1 MFRAAVQCKAGK
13 DHNIGDKRL
22 NRYSYTTTTMTSRI
36 QQHTLRISA
45 SYFFISCLLLA
56 SSAGAFVISSK
67 QIILNNNPSR
77 SFTVAMSTNDNE
89 EEGEMPVSGS
99 FFNPVPPPSS
109 EPTDSK
115 PNDDMLIEDST
126 SSSLSAASIS
136 GTDMEMFQEIIKKT
150 TLSREG
156 GKGFS
161 KTTSTTDHAAPTV
174 IKTTDEKKSFVG
186 IGKPLNDVQNPEYD
200 ENGYTLYADETTG
213 EKKRVFE
220 ALVEYP
226 SVFKMKIVG
235 QDDEKE
241 SFAPEIV
248 DIVAKSCGVELSMVK
263 HSLRKNGKWT
273 SVTVH
278 APVKSA
284 DMLYSLYENVDKNPR
299 VKFKF

>member
-1 MFRAAVQCKAGK
+1 M
-13 DHNIGDKRL
+13 
-22 NRYSYTTTTMTSRI
+22 
-36 QQHTLRISA
+36 
-45 SYFFISCLLLA
+45 
-56 SSAGAFVISSK
+56 SS
-67 QIILNNNPSR
+67 
-77 SFTVAMSTNDNE
+77 NDNE
-89 EEGEMPVSGS
+89 EEKEIPVSGS
-99 FFNPVPPPSS
+99 FFNQVPPLSS
-109 EPTDSK
+109 EPTDS
-115 PNDDMLIEDST
+115 NTSDDDMLIDS
-126 SSSLSAASIS
+126 SAAASFS
-136 GTDMEMFQEIIKKT
+136 GDDMEMFQEIIKKT
-150 TLSREG
+150 KLNRESS

-161 KTTSTTDHAAPTV
+161 KTTLTTDHAVSSV
-174 IKTTDEKKSFVG
+174 IQTTSTDSSGEKKSFVG

-226 SVFKMKIVG
+226 SIFKMKIVG

-248 DIVAKSCGVELSMVK
+248 EIVAKSCGVEESMVK
-263 HSLRKNGKWT
+263 HTMRKNGKWT

-284 DMLYSLYENVDKNPR
+284 DMLYSLYANVDKNPR

>member
-1 MFRAAVQCKAGK
+1 
-13 DHNIGDKRL
+13 
-22 NRYSYTTTTMTSRI
+22 
-36 QQHTLRISA
+36 
-45 SYFFISCLLLA
+45 
-56 SSAGAFVISSK
+56 
-67 QIILNNNPSR
+67 
-77 SFTVAMSTNDNE
+77 MSTDDKNNE
-89 EEGEMPVSGS
+89 ESGELPVSGS
-99 FFNPVPPPSS
+99 FFNQVPPPA
-109 EPTDSK
+109 EPTTESDN
-115 PNDDMLIEDST
+115 NDDNNNLIEDI
-126 SSSLSAASIS
+126 SASSIS
-136 GTDMEMFQEIIKKT
+136 GQTADMDMFQQIIQKT
-150 TLSREG
+150 TLSRGG

-161 KTTSTTDHAAPTV
+161 KTTSTTDHTASSI
-174 IKTTDEKKSFVG
+174 IKTTSTDSSGQQKSFVG

-248 DIVAKSCGVELSMVK
+248 EVVAKSCGVEESMVK
-263 HSLRKNGKWT
+263 HTMRKNGKWT

>member
-1 MFRAAVQCKAGK
+1 M
-13 DHNIGDKRL
+13 
-22 NRYSYTTTTMTSRI
+22 
-36 QQHTLRISA
+36 
-45 SYFFISCLLLA
+45 
-56 SSAGAFVISSK
+56 SS
-67 QIILNNNPSR
+67 
-77 SFTVAMSTNDNE
+77 NDNNE
-89 EEGEMPVSGS
+89 EEKISGS

-109 EPTDSK
+109 EPTDSNK
-115 PNDDMLIEDST
+115 NDDDMLIEDS
-126 SSSLSAASIS
+126 SSSPSAAAAAASFS
-136 GTDMEMFQEIIKKT
+136 GDDMEMFQEIIKKT
-150 TLSREG
+150 TLSTGG

-161 KTTSTTDHAAPTV
+161 KTTSTTDHAAPSV
-174 IKTTDEKKSFVG
+174 IQTTSTDSSGQQKSFVG

-248 DIVAKSCGVELSMVK
+248 EIVAKSCGVEESMVK
-263 HSLRKNGKWT
+263 HTLRKNGKWT

-278 APVKSA
+278 APVKNA
-284 DMLYSLYENVDKNPR
+284 DMLYSL
-299 VKFKF
+299 

>member
-1 MFRAAVQCKAGK
+1 M
-13 DHNIGDKRL
+13 
-22 NRYSYTTTTMTSRI
+22 
-36 QQHTLRISA
+36 SA
-45 SYFFISCLLLA
+45 DGS
-56 SSAGAFVISSK
+56 
-67 QIILNNNPSR
+67 
-77 SFTVAMSTNDNE
+77 NDE
-89 EEGEMPVSGS
+89 ESGELPVSGS
-99 FFNPVPPPSS
+99 FFNQVPPPA
-109 EPTDSK
+109 EPTTESDN
-115 PNDDMLIEDST
+115 NDDNNNLIEDI
-126 SSSLSAASIS
+126 SASSIS
-136 GTDMEMFQEIIKKT
+136 GQTADMDMFQQIIQKT
-150 TLSREG
+150 TLSRGG

-161 KTTSTTDHAAPTV
+161 KTTSTSDHTASSI
-174 IKTTDEKKSFVG
+174 IKTTSTDSSGQQKSFVG

-248 DIVAKSCGVELSMVK
+248 EVVAKSCGVEESMVK
-263 HSLRKNGKWT
+263 HTMRKNGKWT